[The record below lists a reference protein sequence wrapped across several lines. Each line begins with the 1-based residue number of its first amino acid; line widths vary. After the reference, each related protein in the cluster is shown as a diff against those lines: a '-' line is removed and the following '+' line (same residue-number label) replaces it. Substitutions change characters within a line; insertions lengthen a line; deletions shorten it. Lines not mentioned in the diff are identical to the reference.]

1 MDSTETETQLLPKG
15 ENEVT
20 QSLRPNE
27 NEDELKAAVV
37 NMFVMIFPK
46 KSESLALFFGLF
58 LLIMKKKTFP
68 GLARQQVNWDNHRR
82 IDIFD
87 GLLSSSALWPWSTK

>member
-1 MDSTETETQLLPKG
+1 MG

-58 LLIMKKKTFP
+58 INYEKKLF
-68 GLARQQVNWDNHRR
+68 LA
-82 IDIFD
+82 
-87 GLLSSSALWPWSTK
+87 

>member
-1 MDSTETETQLLPKG
+1 MG

-58 LLIMKKKTFP
+58 INYEKKTFP

>member
-1 MDSTETETQLLPKG
+1 MDSTETQLLPKG

-58 LLIMKKKTFP
+58 Y
-68 GLARQQVNWDNHRR
+68 
-82 IDIFD
+82 
-87 GLLSSSALWPWSTK
+87 

>member
-1 MDSTETETQLLPKG
+1 MDSTETQLLPKG

-58 LLIMKKKTFP
+58 LLIMKKNF
-68 GLARQQVNWDNHRR
+68 
-82 IDIFD
+82 
-87 GLLSSSALWPWSTK
+87 SWPSTTAGELGQSPSH